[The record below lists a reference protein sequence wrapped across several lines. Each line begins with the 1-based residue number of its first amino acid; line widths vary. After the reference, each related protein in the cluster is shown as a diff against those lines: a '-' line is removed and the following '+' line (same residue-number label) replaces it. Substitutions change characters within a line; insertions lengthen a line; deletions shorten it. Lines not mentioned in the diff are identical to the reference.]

1 LPELLADRLIA
12 RFMIDI
18 AHLNPISQPI
28 LEQLWGLSQQPTI
41 AGWRYWA
48 ADLHVPTALSADL
61 DTWTA
66 GAVNEKQYLTWPAG
80 QVQWLGQVITVP
92 AELCNYPTQFQSLRL
107 SLIWWSIDV
116 QIYVNGQLVQAG
128 DLFDARVRVLLSNSV
143 QPGDAWDVRL
153 RLVSPG
159 HDAGAL
165 MQSIAIYESNN
176 PQQPEPGF
184 FATELAVLSAYL
196 PNHPEIAQSL
206 QAIDWRLLTT
216 SVPAFQEQLQDL
228 RQQLI
233 ATMQL
238 PTTAQISLLSHA
250 HLDMAWLWE
259 VAETWEVADRTFQS
273 VLALQADDPQ
283 LTFCHTSPA
292 LYAWLEE
299 HRPQL
304 FAQIQAQ
311 VKTGRWEV
319 VGGMWIEPDLNL
331 ISGESIA
338 RQIIYGQR
346 YVQAKFGAVS
356 RVAWLPDTFGF
367 CQQLPQ
373 LLQLGQIDYFVTQ
386 KFLWNDTNQFP
397 HQLFWWQSPEGS
409 QVLSYMSSPIGEG
422 IEPVKMAKYAA
433 QWTASTGEPDAL
445 WLLGVGDH
453 GGGPSRDMLAIQKRW
468 QQSPFCPPLKFT
480 TAEQYLASKVSDQLP
495 VWTDELYLEFH
506 RGCYTTH
513 ADQKRAN
520 RQAEDLLYQAELWS
534 TIANLL
540 QGSCQPLPEIEQA
553 WKLTLFNQFH
563 DILPGSAIQPV
574 YVTANEEWLLGQELT
589 TQLINRS
596 LTTLCQQLNL
606 VPPLPPEAVPLVIF
620 NSLNWSRTAVIHW
633 PIAESMAGG
642 QVYDDRGQLLPS
654 EQSQGELIFVATG
667 LPSVGYQTVW
677 LVPTTSSTSVIAPT
691 HWCLENQYV
700 RVAIDPLTGDIASIF
715 DKIQQCSVLAA
726 PGNQLQS
733 FTDAGQYW
741 DAWNIDPH
749 YAEHPLPPPLL
760 KSITWMHN
768 GEIEQRLQVVRSI
781 GKSTFTQDYVLAAHT
796 PELVIETTVDW
807 QEEHVLVK
815 ATFPLSFSAATVTCE
830 VPCGVM
836 VRPTRLEQ
844 PLDRAKW
851 EIPAYRW
858 VDLTNPELNYGV
870 SLFNDCKYGYS
881 YQPDCLSLTLLR
893 SSTWPDPQAD
903 IGQHQFTY
911 SIYPHMGSWSTAAV
925 VQRGVELNSPL
936 QIVLATPQSGAAP
949 STHSFLDLGA
959 AGDHLVLMAFSPAHR
974 QADRVVLRCYESA
987 GQSGVCD
994 LHNSVGL
1001 EMGEA
1006 IDLLETPLPGVANH
1020 QLVQPWQIKSWL
1032 LHPNWPTGQTPSPPG
1047 QL

>member
-1 LPELLADRLIA
+1 MSDT
-12 RFMIDI
+12 
-18 AHLNPISQPI
+18 AHLNPILKSI
-28 LEQLWGLSQQPTI
+28 LECLRGLSQQSNI
-41 AGWRYWA
+41 SGWRYW
-48 ADLHVPTALSADL
+48 PADL
-61 DTWTA
+61 DISEALQADLQTWVS
-66 GAVNEKQYLTWPAG
+66 GEVNEKQYLTWPAG

-92 AELCNYPTQFQSLRL
+92 SQLQGYPTHLQTLRL
-107 SLIWWSIDV
+107 SLVWWSIDV

-128 DLFDARVRVLLSNSV
+128 DLFDARVRVLLGAAV
-143 QPGDAWDVRL
+143 QPGDAWDVRI

-159 HDAGAL
+159 HDPGAL
-165 MQSIAIYESNN
+165 MQSIAIYESDD
-176 PQQPEPGF
+176 PSQPEPGF
-184 FATELAVLSAYL
+184 IADELAVLDAYL
-196 PNHPEIAQSL
+196 PHHPEIEKVLQS
-206 QAIDWRLLTT
+206 IDWQLLAT
-216 SVPAFQEQLQDL
+216 SVPGFQSQLHNL

-233 ATMQL
+233 DNIKL
-238 PTTAQISLLSHA
+238 PPVAQISLLGHA

-259 VAETWEVADRTFQS
+259 VSETWEVADRTFQS
-273 VLALQADDPQ
+273 VLALQAEYPQ

-292 LYAWLEE
+292 LYAWIEE

-346 YVQAKFGAVS
+346 YVREKFGKID

-373 LLQLGQIDYFVTQ
+373 LLKLGQIDYFVTQ

-397 HQLFWWQSPEGS
+397 HQLFWWQSPDGS
-409 QVLSYMSSPIGEG
+409 KVLSYMSSPIGEG
-422 IEPVKMAKYAA
+422 IEPVKMATYAA
-433 QWTASTGEPDAL
+433 QWTASTGEADAL
-445 WLLGVGDH
+445 WLFGVGDH
-453 GGGPSRDMLAIQKRW
+453 GGGPSRDMLAIQERW
-468 QQSPFCPPLKFT
+468 QQSPCFPPLKFT
-480 TAEQYLASKVSDQLP
+480 TAEQYLASKAHDQLP
-495 VWTDELYLEFH
+495 IWQDELYLEFH

-534 TIANLL
+534 TIAGLL
-540 QGSCQPLPEIEQA
+540 QGNCQPLPEIEQA

-574 YVTANEEWLLGQELT
+574 YVTANEEWPVVQEIT
-589 TQLINRS
+589 TQVINNS
-596 LTTLCQQLNL
+596 LVTICQQLDL
-606 VPPLPPEAVPLVIF
+606 APPYPDAVPLVIF

-633 PIAESMAGG
+633 PVTTVSSGW
-642 QVYDDRGQLLPS
+642 QVWDDQGQLIPS
-654 EQSQGELIFVATG
+654 AHSQGELIFVAAD
-667 LPSVGYQTVW
+667 LPSVGYQSVW
-677 LVPTTSSTSVIAPT
+677 LAPAVRAEPSPRPS

-700 RVAIDPLTGDIASIF
+700 QVTIDPQTGDIASIF
-715 DKIQQCSVLAA
+715 DKIQHRAVLSAA
-726 PGNQLQS
+726 GNQLQS

-749 YAEHPLPPPLL
+749 YAEHPLPPAQLQ
-760 KSITWMHN
+760 SIEWIHH

-781 GKSTFTQDYVLAAHT
+781 GKSTFTQDYVLAAHS
-796 PELVIETTVDW
+796 PGLSIETTVDW

-836 VRPTRLEQ
+836 VRPTQPEQ
-844 PLDRAKW
+844 PLDQAKR

-858 VDLTNPELNYGV
+858 VDLTSPELNYGV
-870 SLFNDCKYGYS
+870 SLLNDCKYGYS
-881 YQPDCLSLTLLR
+881 YQPHQVSLTLLR

-911 SIYPHMGSWSTAAV
+911 VIYPHESTWSEAEMFR
-925 VQRGVELNSPL
+925 RGAELNSPL
-936 QIVLATPQSGAAP
+936 QLVLASAQVGLAP
-949 STHSFLDLGA
+949 STHSFLDFGA
-959 AGDHLVLMAFSPAHR
+959 AGQQLVLMAVQPAHDHLG
-974 QADRVVLRCYESA
+974 QVVLRCYEA
-987 GQSGVCD
+987 TGQTGTCD
-994 LHNSVGL
+994 LQNSLGL

-1006 IDLLETPLPGVANH
+1006 IDLLETPLPDADQH
-1020 QLVQPWQIKSWL
+1020 QSVNPWQIKSWL
-1032 LHPNWPTGQTPSPPG
+1032 LHKN
-1047 QL
+1047 